1 MQQIHSKI
9 CLVISLFP
17 PKKKTITANLT
28 IESGESGPVGLIAII
43 SRPFFGG
50 VHVKCRTDKVPI
62 MQDLGEATG
71 RASTQ
76 TMATKDQ
83 FISQGLKEMPR
94 LVWRKSQIVAFF
106 AISHTKIDMCSCL
119 VVLEYLENR
128 YSAPK
133 VIPN

>member
-1 MQQIHSKI
+1 
-9 CLVISLFP
+9 
-17 PKKKTITANLT
+17 
-28 IESGESGPVGLIAII
+28 
-43 SRPFFGG
+43 
-50 VHVKCRTDKVPI
+50 

-83 FISQGLKEMPR
+83 LISQGLKEMPR
-94 LVWRKSQIVAFF
+94 LVFGANLRLWPFF
-106 AISHTKIDMCSCL
+106 AISQTKSDMCSCL

-128 YSAPK
+128 YSTPK